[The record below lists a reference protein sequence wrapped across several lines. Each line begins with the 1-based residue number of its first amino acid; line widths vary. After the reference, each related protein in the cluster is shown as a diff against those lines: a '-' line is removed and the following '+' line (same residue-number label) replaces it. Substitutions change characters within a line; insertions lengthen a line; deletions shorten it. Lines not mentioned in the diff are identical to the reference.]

1 MTRLLLRRL
10 GQTLLATWLLASA
23 VFLLSRAGGEQAVRL
38 AQPDAADLT
47 TPASSPAET
56 RATRA
61 AIRHRLGLDQP
72 LFYVGRSATGAW
84 QWRGWHNQYHE
95 WLRALRHGNMGTS
108 FRSGEPVTQRLA
120 RALAFT
126 LPLTGTA
133 AVLAAAAA
141 VALATWL
148 AAAPPRWQRPVRA
161 ALVALHALP
170 LFVIALGLLLLL
182 ANPEVL
188 DWFPATA
195 FGVGTGAT
203 GAGPIAE
210 ALPRLVLPVAALVLS
225 ALPELTLQLD
235 AALADELRQPY
246 IMTARAKGLPAAAV
260 VRRHALR
267 NALLPT
273 LAQLAEL
280 LPTLVAGAV
289 VVEAIFGWPG
299 MGQLLAAAAAARDY
313 PVLVGGVLLV
323 GAARL
328 FSLLL
333 ADLSYSRA
341 DPRIRWQA

>member
-1 MTRLLLRRL
+1 MTRLLLRHL

-23 VFLLSRAGGEQAVRL
+23 VFLLSRSGGEQAVHL
-38 AQPDAADLT
+38 AQPDDTAAALT
-47 TPASSPAET
+47 NSPAET

-61 AIRHRLGLDQP
+61 AIRHQLGLDQP
-72 LFYVGRSATGAW
+72 LFYIGRSATGTW

-95 WLRALRHGNMGTS
+95 WLRALRQGNMGTS
-108 FRSGEPVTQRLA
+108 FRSGEPVAQRLA

-141 VALATWL
+141 LVLATFL
-148 AAAPPRWQRPVRA
+148 AAAPRWQRPVRA
-161 ALVALHALP
+161 ALVALHSLP

-182 ANPEVL
+182 ANPEL
-188 DWFPATA
+188 LEWFPAYGFA
-195 FGVGTGAT
+195 PGDDADAT
-203 GAGPIAE
+203 RLSVA
-210 ALPRLVLPVAALVLS
+210 ALPRLVLPMAALVLS

-235 AALADELRQPY
+235 AALAYELRQPY

-273 LAQLAEL
+273 IAQLAEL

-289 VVEAIFGWPG
+289 VVEAIFALPG
-299 MGQLLAAAAAARDY
+299 MGQLLAAAAATRDY
-313 PVLVGGVLLV
+313 PMLVGGVLLV
-323 GAARL
+323 GTARL
-328 FSLLL
+328 LSLLL
-333 ADLSYSRA
+333 ADLSYSWA

>member
-1 MTRLLLRRL
+1 MTRLLLRHL
-10 GQTLLATWLLASA
+10 SQTLLATWLLASA

-38 AQPDAADLT
+38 AQPETLDLAA
-47 TPASSPAET
+47 PAASPAQT
-56 RATRA
+56 QATQV

-72 LFYVGRSATGAW
+72 LFYIGRSAGGTW

-108 FRSGEPVTQRLA
+108 FRSGEPVVRRLA

-133 AVLAAAAA
+133 GVLAAVAAL
-141 VALATWL
+141 ALATSL
-148 AAAPPRWQRPVRA
+148 AAAPRWQRPVRA
-161 ALVALHALP
+161 ALVALHSLP
-170 LFVIALGLLLLL
+170 LFIIALGLLLLF
-182 ANPEVL
+182 ANPEL
-188 DWFPATA
+188 LEWFPAYGFA
-195 FGVGTGAT
+195 PGTDDAT
-203 GAGPIAE
+203 GGRALD

-235 AALADELRQPY
+235 AALAHELRQPY
-246 IMTARAKGLPAAAV
+246 ILTARAKGLRAAAV
-260 VRRHALR
+260 VRSHALR

-273 LAQLAEL
+273 LAQLTEL
-280 LPTLVAGAV
+280 LPAMVAGAV
-289 VVEAIFGWPG
+289 VVEAVFALPG
-299 MGQLLAAAAAARDY
+299 MGRLLAEAAAARDY

-323 GAARL
+323 GTARL

-333 ADLSYSRA
+333 ADLSYSRV

>member
-1 MTRLLLRRL
+1 MTQLLLRHL

-23 VFLLSRAGGEQAVRL
+23 VFLLSRSGGEQAVRL
-38 AQPDAADLT
+38 AQPDNTSGFADPT
-47 TPASSPAET
+47 SSPAET
-56 RATRA
+56 RAARA

-95 WLRALRHGNMGTS
+95 WLRALRQGNMGTS
-108 FRSGEPVTQRLA
+108 FRSGEPVAQRLA

-133 AVLAAAAA
+133 AMLAAMAALALATFLAAA
-141 VALATWL
+141 
-148 AAAPPRWQRPVRA
+148 PRWQRPVRA
-161 ALVALHALP
+161 ALVALHSLP

-182 ANPEVL
+182 ANPEL
-188 DWFPATA
+188 LEWFPASGLAPEDAADTSWLSVA
-195 FGVGTGAT
+195 
-203 GAGPIAE
+203 

-235 AALADELRQPY
+235 AALAYELRQPY

-289 VVEAIFGWPG
+289 VVEAVFALPG
-299 MGQLLAAAAAARDY
+299 MGQLLADAATTRDY

-323 GAARL
+323 GTARL
-328 FSLLL
+328 LSLLL
-333 ADLSYSRA
+333 ADLSYSWA

>member
-1 MTRLLLRRL
+1 M
-10 GQTLLATWLLASA
+10 
-23 VFLLSRAGGEQAVRL
+23 
-38 AQPDAADLT
+38 
-47 TPASSPAET
+47 
-56 RATRA
+56 
-61 AIRHRLGLDQP
+61 
-72 LFYVGRSATGAW
+72 
-84 QWRGWHNQYHE
+84 
-95 WLRALRHGNMGTS
+95 
-108 FRSGEPVTQRLA
+108 
-120 RALAFT
+120 
-126 LPLTGTA
+126 
-133 AVLAAAAA
+133 
-141 VALATWL
+141 
-148 AAAPPRWQRPVRA
+148 
-161 ALVALHALP
+161 
-170 LFVIALGLLLLL
+170 
-182 ANPEVL
+182 
-188 DWFPATA
+188 
-195 FGVGTGAT
+195 
-203 GAGPIAE
+203 
-210 ALPRLVLPVAALVLS
+210 LPVAALVLS

-299 MGQLLAAAAAARDY
+299 MGQLLATAAAARDY

>member
-1 MTRLLLRRL
+1 MTRLLLRHL
-10 GQTLLATWLLASA
+10 GQTLLATWLLAST
-23 VFLLSRAGGEQAVRL
+23 VFLLSRSGGEQAVQL
-38 AQPDAADLT
+38 ALPDNLAGLTAA
-47 TPASSPAET
+47 ANSPTEA

-72 LFYVGRSATGAW
+72 LFYIGRSATGSW

-108 FRSGEPVTQRLA
+108 FRSGEPVAQRLG

-133 AVLAAAAA
+133 ALLAAAAA
-141 VALATWL
+141 LALATFL
-148 AAAPPRWQRPVRA
+148 AAAPRWQRPVRT
-161 ALVALHALP
+161 ALVALHSLP

-182 ANPEVL
+182 ANPELL
-188 DWFPATA
+188 DWFPAYEFTSGGDA
-195 FGVGTGAT
+195 DTPWLNVA
-203 GAGPIAE
+203 
-210 ALPRLVLPVAALVLS
+210 ALPRLVLPVVALVLS

-235 AALADELRQPY
+235 VALAYELRQPY

-273 LAQLAEL
+273 LAQVAEL

-289 VVEAIFGWPG
+289 VVEAIFALPG
-299 MGQLLAAAAAARDY
+299 MGQLLAEAAAARDY

-323 GAARL
+323 GTARL
-328 FSLLL
+328 LSLLL
-333 ADLSYSRA
+333 ADLSYSWA